1 LTLISVDGIVL
12 ADCIPS
18 DTSQIGVVV
27 GPPVK
32 IRSEER
38 PSMSRPVKKVM
49 LISTENI
56 KTYTVNFYNVDGSV
70 IKKTVSIYGIDNVKV
85 E

>member
-32 IRSEER
+32 IR
-38 PSMSRPVKKVM
+38 KY
-49 LISTENI
+49 LENI

-70 IKKTVSIYGIDNVKV
+70 IKKTVSIYGIDNVKI

>member
-1 LTLISVDGIVL
+1 
-12 ADCIPS
+12 
-18 DTSQIGVVV
+18 
-27 GPPVK
+27 
-32 IRSEER
+32 
-38 PSMSRPVKKVM
+38 MSRPVKKVM